1 MHLGLYYESEKRL
14 RMCSLD
20 KRTMLHELAHAWA
33 NMSLTPGEKEA
44 FSSLR
49 GVRWNDHSDSWQE
62 RGTEHAAE
70 IIAWALADER
80 YSVRWATT
88 EAGVSVSEFRL
99 LTIEN
104 SDVEA
109 LHQGFV
115 LLTGMEPMFRS
126 SIQVS
131 SPLLELEWQEASGRS
146 LSPELLTRDT
156 GVRTP

>member
-1 MHLGLYYESEKRL
+1 
-14 RMCSLD
+14 MCSLD
-20 KRTMLHELAHAWA
+20 QKTMLHELAHAWA
-33 NMSLTPGEKEA
+33 NLNLSAEEKAA
-44 FSSLR
+44 FSSYR
-49 GVRWNDHSDSWQE
+49 GVRWNDRSDPWRE

-70 IIAWALADER
+70 ILAWALADER
-80 YSVRWATT
+80 HSIRWVST
-88 EAGVSVSEFRL
+88 EAGVSVSDFRL
-99 LTIEN
+99 LTIGN
-104 SDVEA
+104 SNVEA
-109 LHQGFV
+109 LHHGFV